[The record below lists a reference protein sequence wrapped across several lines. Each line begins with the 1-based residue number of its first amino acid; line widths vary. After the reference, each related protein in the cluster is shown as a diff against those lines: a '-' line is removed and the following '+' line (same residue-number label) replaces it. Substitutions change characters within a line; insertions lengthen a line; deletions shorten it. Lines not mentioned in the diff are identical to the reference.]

1 MKQQTFNLIKTI
13 MYQPASSIHHSFG
26 YPPYDK
32 LTMAEKRIYDQQ
44 VMVRFQ
50 LPTALDF
57 ELDDNL
63 HAQLYINYWS
73 RLPIAALYLGGLYQS
88 PQLMIANQLTQLP
101 EQFSQFL
108 SWARLLLPPQKKQI
122 VPLIATSYSQ
132 DELTKCG
139 MWAIIPLIEKCS
151 LALTAR
157 FSLLFNKNYPQ
168 CQANTVLPVNYSLL
182 KATLNYVTYTT

>member
-13 MYQPASSIHHSFG
+13 MYQPASYIHHSFG

-44 VMVRFQ
+44 VIVRFQ

-57 ELDDNL
+57 ELNDNL
-63 HAQLYINYWS
+63 PVQLYINYWS

-88 PQLMIANQLTQLP
+88 PQLMIANQLKQLP
-101 EQFSQFL
+101 EPFRQFL
-108 SWARLLLPPQKKQI
+108 SWARLLLPPQKQQI
-122 VPLIATSYSQ
+122 VPLIASSYSP

-139 MWAIIPLIEKCS
+139 MSAMIPLIEKCS
-151 LALTAR
+151 LTLAAR

-168 CQANTVLPVNYSLL
+168 RQASTVLPVNYSLL

>member
-13 MYQPASSIHHSFG
+13 MYQPASYIHHSFG
-26 YPPYDK
+26 YPSYDQ

-44 VMVRFQ
+44 IMVSFQ
-50 LPTALDF
+50 LPTELDF

-63 HAQLYINYWS
+63 LAQLYINYWS
-73 RLPIAALYLGGLYQS
+73 RLPIAALYLGGLSQS
-88 PQLMIANQLTQLP
+88 PQLMIANQLNQLP
-101 EQFSQFL
+101 EPFRQFL
-108 SWARLLLPPQKKQI
+108 SWARLLLPPQKQQI

-139 MWAIIPLIEKCS
+139 MWAMIPLIEKCS

-168 CQANTVLPVNYSLL
+168 RQVNTVLPVNYSLL